1 MLCII
6 DYGIGNLR
14 SIEKALQAVGADVI
28 RSDRPE
34 DILSAERVV
43 LPGVGAFG
51 ACADEIHRRN
61 LVDTIHEVIAH
72 GTPLLGVCV
81 GLQLL
86 FEYSDEMGH
95 HTGLSIIPGRVT
107 RFLPKYEAVHA
118 GIADKDEQRTSPLKI
133 PHMGWNTILAKRPSP
148 LLHGL
153 PENAYFY
160 FVHSYHAL
168 ADSSED
174 VLAYTHYGIP
184 FPAIVQRNNVFGVQF
199 HPEKS
204 HTNGLAVLKNFAE
217 MPM

>member
-14 SIEKALQAVGADVI
+14 SIEKALQAVGADVL

-34 DILSAERVV
+34 DILAADRVV

-51 ACADEIHRRN
+51 ACADEIRARE

-86 FEYSDEMGH
+86 FDFSDEMGH
-95 HTGLSIIPGRVT
+95 HAGLGVIPGRVT
-107 RFLPKYEAVHA
+107 RFLPSYAVASA
-118 GIADKDEQRTSPLKI
+118 GIDEEEDPPLLKI
-133 PHMGWNTILAKRPSP
+133 PHMGWNTIAPKRSSP
-148 LLHGL
+148 LLKDL
-153 PENAYFY
+153 PDSAHFY
-160 FVHSYHAL
+160 FVHSYHAIPET
-168 ADSSED
+168 SSD
-174 VLAYTHYGIP
+174 VLAYTHYGTD

-204 HTNGLAVLKNFAE
+204 HSNGLTVLKNFAALSL
-217 MPM
+217 

>member
-14 SIEKALQAVGADVI
+14 SIEKALQAVGADVL

-34 DILSAERVV
+34 DILAADRVV

-51 ACADEIHRRN
+51 ACADEIRKRD
-61 LVDTIHEVIAH
+61 LVDTIHEVVAH
-72 GTPLLGVCV
+72 GTPLIGVCV

-86 FEYSDEMGH
+86 FDYSDEMGMH
-95 HTGLSIIPGRVT
+95 KGLGIIPGRIT
-107 RFLPKYEAVHA
+107 RFQPSYATAPA
-118 GIADKDEQRTSPLKI
+118 GIDDMDEEPPVLKI
-133 PHMGWNTILAKRPSP
+133 PHMGWNTIRPERTSP
-148 LLHGL
+148 LLQGL
-153 PENAYFY
+153 PDVAHFY

-168 ADSSED
+168 PDDTSD
-174 VLAYTHYGIP
+174 VLAYTHYGID

-204 HTNGLAVLKNFAE
+204 HSNGLTVLKNFATLSL
-217 MPM
+217 